1 MASTT
6 YGGDVVI
13 VTINRTC
20 AKQLLLALTLALG
33 GTPIKQLSY
42 GKGKGKGKG
51 KGTGTSK
58 GTSKGTGKATPAVKG
73 KASPKASTKPGK

>member
-6 YGGDVVI
+6 SGGDVVI

-42 GKGKGKGKG
+42 GKTKGKGKG
-51 KGTGTSK
+51 KGT
-58 GTSKGTGKATPAVKG
+58 ATTKG
-73 KASPKASTKPGK
+73 KASSKAKKSAR

>member
-6 YGGDVVI
+6 SGGDVVI
-13 VTINRTC
+13 LTINRTC

-51 KGTGTSK
+51 KGTATTK
-58 GTSKGTGKATPAVKG
+58 GTAASIASK
-73 KASPKASTKPGK
+73 KPVR